1 MLVFAMDVQG
11 MHWADSTVA
20 VSRASVLY
28 IGIDVV
34 DRSVVFCSVDKAN
47 ASPGREDFGLNKH

>member
-1 MLVFAMDVQG
+1 
-11 MHWADSTVA
+11 MHLADSTVA

-34 DRSVVFCSVDKAN
+34 DRSVVFCSVDKAK